1 MVRVIRLFKMIRLL
15 RASRMFKRWET
26 RFEINYNSLALYR
39 SVVLVVVSAMVAETI
54 PVRRFA
60 AWLAGSKAKD

>member
-39 SVVLVVVSAMVAETI
+39 SVVLVVVSAHWMACTWCQMRQAL
-54 PVRRFA
+54 PA
-60 AWLAGSKAKD
+60 Q